1 MNRILCFS
9 TLGIMAVVT
18 SFGPASMAASR
29 YSAPIAD
36 PVVEG
41 YARVATT
48 DVRAPRRPPSANHDA
63 LKNVAQNAK
72 PTKCDTLAA
81 HPWDPHKLTEG
92 VYWNQVP
99 PARALPACR
108 AAVRNDYS
116 ARNMFQYARALAKS
130 KEYVEAAKWY
140 HKAGELGYVQA
151 QYALG
156 DIYEF
161 GEGVELNYSLA
172 QRWYKKAASQG
183 YIHASAKLTRLKS
196 AVVTNI
202 RQQMVTANPISDS
215 TR

>member
-9 TLGIMAVVT
+9 TLGIMAVLT
-18 SFGPASMAASR
+18 SFGSASMAASR

-36 PVVEG
+36 PVVEV
-41 YARVATT
+41 YARVPTT
-48 DVRAPRRPPSANHDA
+48 NVPVPRRPTSTTHDE
-63 LKNVAQNAK
+63 LKNVAHNAK

-81 HPWDPHKLTEG
+81 HPWDPHKLTDG

-99 PARALPACR
+99 PARALLACR
-108 AAVRNDYS
+108 AAVRDDYS

-130 KEYVEAAKWY
+130 KEYGEAAEWY

-161 GEGVELNYSLA
+161 GEGVELNYSVAL
-172 QRWYKKAASQG
+172 RWYRKAASQG
-183 YIHASAKLTRLKS
+183 HIHASAKLARLKS

-202 RQQMVTANPISDS
+202 RQQMVTANPIGDS